1 MRHSESIAK
10 LAHALVEAQAEVE
23 NATKNAANPFYRSRY
38 ADLTEILR
46 VMKPVFSAHGLA
58 VVQFVATGADG
69 TASLENVIL
78 HESGEW
84 MAETASAPL
93 APKETKEGPKPSDAQ
108 SLGSAITYLRRYS
121 LAAIA
126 GITQEDDDGNAAS
139 HPPKGEAPTRQDP
152 PAPSKPTQGQPAT
165 VGDEVILCPKC
176 GGTMWDNRTNKKNP
190 KGPDL
195 KCKAKGC
202 EHPIWLPTWEKDLL
216 TEIKAAHDLEAIDA
230 EERSRAEGAV
240 ATLSPA
246 KMAAVQKWLSAL
258 AGGVEA

>member
-1 MRHSESIAK
+1 
-10 LAHALVEAQAEVE
+10 LAAALVKAQAEVE

-46 VMKPVFSAHGLA
+46 VTKPVFATHGLA

-139 HPPKGEAPTRQDP
+139 HPPKAEASARQDVPAKSAPTD
-152 PAPSKPTQGQPAT
+152 A
-165 VGDEVILCPKC
+165 GDMIPCPKC
-176 GGTMWDNRTNKKNP
+176 GGGMYDNRVGKKNP

-195 KCKAKGC
+195 KCKDKSCDHA
-202 EHPIWLPTWEKDLL
+202 IWLDGWRKDLL
-216 TEIKAAHDLEAIDA
+216 KEIEAAHTVEAIDA
-230 EERSRAEGAV
+230 HERERAETAV
-240 ATLSPA
+240 ATMVPA
-246 KMAAVQKWLSAL
+246 KLDGVQKWLADL
-258 AGGVEA
+258 AQNAGA

>member
-10 LAHALVEAQAEVE
+10 LAAAMVKAQAEVE
-23 NATKNAANPFYRSRY
+23 NASKNAANPFYRSRY

-46 VMKPVFSAHGLA
+46 VTKPVYAAHGLA
-58 VVQFVATGADG
+58 VVQFPSTGLDG
-69 TASLENVIL
+69 TASLENVIV

-93 APKETKEGPKPSDAQ
+93 APKETKEGPKPADAQ

-139 HPPKGEAPTRQDP
+139 HPPKGEVPARQDA
-152 PAPSKPTQGQPAT
+152 PAKPGAT
-165 VGDEVILCPKC
+165 DSDDMIPCPTC
-176 GGTMWDNRTNKKNP
+176 SGPMWDSRVNKQNP

-195 KCKAKGC
+195 KCKDKGC
-202 EHPIWLPTWEKDLL
+202 GHAIWLDGWRKDLL
-216 TEIKAAHDLEAIDA
+216 SEIAAAHDVEAIDA
-230 EERSRAEGAV
+230 HERTRAETAV

-246 KMAAVQKWLSAL
+246 KLDGVQKWLADL
-258 AGGVEA
+258 AQNAGA